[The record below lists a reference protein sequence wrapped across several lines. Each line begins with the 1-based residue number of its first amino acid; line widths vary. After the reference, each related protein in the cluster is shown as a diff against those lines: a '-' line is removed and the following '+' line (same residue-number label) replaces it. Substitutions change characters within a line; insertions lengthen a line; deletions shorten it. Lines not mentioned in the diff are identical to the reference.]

1 MFNRIGNFG
10 NMEKATKDRID
21 SMYASMDIF
30 KRKDLSNDKSFSN
43 LKDFLGEANIDW
55 MGHTDAYGEREARSR
70 IEDLIDRTQ
79 LSPQQVVQNASA
91 LKGRYFNGN
100 INDFLKQRSTLL
112 DATSTIQFRAAT
124 MTCKESQTQFQY
136 KYQRDTFNTA
146 LDNSNWGVSA
156 DITAGAFGTTLDFKM
171 DYDKKSNT
179 AEQVNEDVSGSY
191 FSKYFGSFVPVT
203 LWEPKAAD
211 TSLSHDA
218 LSSLKDIEKLLSL
231 KDVDSATR
239 ACELFFELYG
249 SHVYLGDTHFGGL
262 YHIETTFESSSIVE
276 KELIHKAIESTFS
289 TTLKGNR
296 LSLGV
301 NISGHH
307 EQVSDDA
314 SYKSENIDHNYV
326 HTTQNSKGGPLVV
339 SSFPLWKIGLLARN
353 NTWVVIDGGTLN
365 VNDYTSVW
373 DIVLRQSIDFTD
385 PIILSDFLM
394 NTWQKR
400 SGIRASQRHCPK
412 DRIIAIDK
420 HLEKVVNTL
429 YHKLNVFDSK
439 SYQTIL
445 MTLCE
450 KVNEV
455 QRTIGKT
462 TVWSQQLRYNAN
474 AGAILKF
481 ALNMQFSQ
489 SKKTE
494 ICISLDKLLQSS
506 GIAQFDGELELKN
519 WMRPAYIIK

>member
-1 MFNRIGNFG
+1 
-10 NMEKATKDRID
+10 MEKATKDRID

-30 KRKDLSNDKSFSN
+30 KRKDLSNDKSFSD

-146 LDNSNWGVSA
+146 LDTTNWGVSA

-179 AEQVNEDVSGSY
+179 AEQVNIGVSGSY
-191 FSKYFGSFVPVT
+191 FSKHFGSFVPVT

-239 ACELFFELYG
+239 ACELFSNCMAPMYIL
-249 SHVYLGDTHFGGL
+249 VTLTLGGF
-262 YHIETTFESSSIVE
+262 
-276 KELIHKAIESTFS
+276 
-289 TTLKGNR
+289 
-296 LSLGV
+296 
-301 NISGHH
+301 
-307 EQVSDDA
+307 
-314 SYKSENIDHNYV
+314 
-326 HTTQNSKGGPLVV
+326 
-339 SSFPLWKIGLLARN
+339 
-353 NTWVVIDGGTLN
+353 
-365 VNDYTSVW
+365 
-373 DIVLRQSIDFTD
+373 
-385 PIILSDFLM
+385 II
-394 NTWQKR
+394 
-400 SGIRASQRHCPK
+400 
-412 DRIIAIDK
+412 
-420 HLEKVVNTL
+420 
-429 YHKLNVFDSK
+429 
-439 SYQTIL
+439 
-445 MTLCE
+445 
-450 KVNEV
+450 
-455 QRTIGKT
+455 
-462 TVWSQQLRYNAN
+462 
-474 AGAILKF
+474 
-481 ALNMQFSQ
+481 
-489 SKKTE
+489 
-494 ICISLDKLLQSS
+494 
-506 GIAQFDGELELKN
+506 
-519 WMRPAYIIK
+519 